1 MSDATRSHLY
11 GAGVFTTLRI
21 IKGEPWLWD
30 KHWRRLMHDAATLGL
45 DVREVTEEFVQQELR
60 YAIEKD
66 EIGNGRARVTLSD
79 ARSAAIW
86 PDTDEP
92 ESPTTISIIT
102 GEPRQIV
109 RPFRLTVSPH
119 LINSISPIAG
129 LKTCNYLEQI
139 LALDEARSRGFSEA
153 IRVNEH
159 DHVTTACMAN
169 IFWLADDRLFT
180 PSLSTGCLPGTTRE
194 FVMENVEVSEVE
206 ADRDELRKV
215 DAIFLASAGLG
226 VVQADKFKEREMSA
240 ADHAILSLIPI

>member
-11 GAGVFTTLRI
+11 GAGVFTTIRI
-21 IKGEPWLWD
+21 IDGGPWLWD

-45 DVREVTEEFVQQELR
+45 DVREVTDEFVHQELL

-66 EIGNGRARVTLSD
+66 EIGNGRARITLSD

-109 RPFRLTVSPH
+109 RPFRLTVSSH
-119 LINSISPIAG
+119 RINSTSPLAG

-139 LALDEARSRGFSEA
+139 LALDEARTRGFSEA

-159 DHVTTACMAN
+159 DHVTTPCMAN
-169 IFWLADDRLFT
+169 VFWLADGRMFT

-206 ADRDELRKV
+206 AETGDLEDA
-215 DAIFLASAGLG
+215 DAIFLTSAGLG
-226 VVQADKFKEREMSA
+226 IVQVDEFNGRVMASVDRT
-240 ADHAILSLIPI
+240 ILSLIPG